1 MTHKVGRARAIA
13 IGLRTD
19 VPGSGGGRTTLNRS
33 VPAAMA
39 AILAALVPDV
49 ATAQVPMSGSFTA
62 EASCFA
68 TPSIRSEDN
77 PGRIV
82 TEPGRSYDL
91 LGRNAVP
98 GSHYLIRVPGAEP
111 ERRWVAYG
119 CGRVGD
125 GSSSASV
132 QPKPPK
138 AAEATSKV
146 ATATPTDDAAAS
158 GDFILAAS
166 WHPAFCE
173 IRPRSRDCRSGGV
186 ADGGFSLHGLWPQ
199 PRGREYCG
207 VAARIRETDE
217 RGDWLQLPPV
227 ELTAATRQALARA
240 MPGVASGL
248 DRHEW
253 WSHGTCHGGGEERY
267 FRDSIRLLEALNRSD
282 VRRVFEAAVGDELAA
297 DAVRAAFDRAFGR
310 GAGARVLIDC
320 ASGDDGRRLLQE
332 IRISLRGPLRE
343 DADLGPLILAGATQ
357 PRGCR
362 NGIVDAP
369 GFG

>member
-1 MTHKVGRARAIA
+1 M
-13 IGLRTD
+13 
-19 VPGSGGGRTTLNRS
+19 
-33 VPAAMA
+33 AAM
-39 AILAALVPDV
+39 LAALMPG
-49 ATAQVPMSGSFTA
+49 AAAAQVPMSGSFTA

-77 PGRIV
+77 SGRIV

-111 ERRWVAYG
+111 DRRWVPYG

-132 QPKPPK
+132 QPQLP
-138 AAEATSKV
+138 AEAPARTTDRV
-146 ATATPTDDAAAS
+146 ASSAGAEDEAAS

-186 ADGGFSLHGLWPQ
+186 ASGGFSLHGLWPQ

-217 RGDWLQLPPV
+217 RGDWMRLPAI
-227 ELTAATRQALARA
+227 ELTVATRRALDLA

-267 FRDSIRLLEALNRSD
+267 FRDSIRLLDALNRSD
-282 VRRVFEAAVGDELAA
+282 VRRVFEAAVGEDLQA

-362 NGIVDAP
+362 SGIVDAP